1 MDFFILVGIIG
12 KELIARGSKGYKVD
26 YIRVRN
32 LADGLEHNLTMS
44 YIKDNN
50 LKVLGIGEISSNNK
64 SKEYLYSPDIEAL
77 IGDDFMSRSRYDIG
91 ILPTYKSID
100 DANSSK
106 EGNIKIGT
114 RFAPEHKSDE
124 YSPDYC
130 IDIALDLNGNE
141 MVFSNELF
149 DLSSSGDT
157 IDCEYNLKLSQEENK
172 RFIDYLINSGIVKV
186 TDKNGEIIKIEL
198 GSLTIFN
205 TGFAGG
211 DVCVVDNNCKYL
223 GIEVEYGTYE
233 GRKSKLVINP
243 DVKVISI
250 LSHSIFEYG
259 EEDDF
264 KMFISRKTDI
274 NTIID
279 LAHCLT
285 FNYCGD
291 EFIGFE
297 CFCDRMY
304 YPGKLDKC
312 KEITER
318 LNSRDTSDKL
328 FTDIDYLVK
337 NLNEIGFN
345 IELY

>member
-1 MDFFILVGIIG
+1 M
-12 KELIARGSKGYKVD
+12 D
-26 YIRVRN
+26 YIKANDV
-32 LADGLEHNLTMS
+32 
-44 YIKDNN
+44 
-50 LKVLGIGEISSNNK
+50 KVLGIGEISPDNK
-64 SKEYLYSPDIEAL
+64 SKEYGYSPAIGAL
-77 IGDDFMSRSRYDIG
+77 LGDDFGSRSRYDVG
-91 ILPTYKSID
+91 ILPTYKSIE

-124 YSPDYC
+124 YSPDYY
-130 IDIALDLNGNE
+130 IDVALDLNGNE
-141 MVFSNELF
+141 VVFSNELF
-149 DLSSSGDT
+149 DLSSSGDI
-157 IDCEYNLKLSQEENK
+157 IDCEYSLKLSQEENK
-172 RFIDYLINSGIVKV
+172 RFVDYLINSGIVKV

-211 DVCVVDNNCKYL
+211 DVCVIDNSCKYL

-243 DVKVISI
+243 DVKVVSI
-250 LSHSIFEYG
+250 LSRSIFEFG
-259 EEDDF
+259 EEDGF
-264 KMFISRKTDI
+264 KIFISRKTDI

-279 LAHCLT
+279 LAYCLT

-291 EFIGFE
+291 MFIGFE
-297 CFCDRMY
+297 CFCDRDD

-318 LNSRDTSDKL
+318 LNSRDTSDRL
-328 FTDIDYLVK
+328 YTDIDYLVK